1 MHRVLPSICAAPAA
15 LRPLARQ
22 ALRVLD
28 QEVGA
33 TGALSPLALAFRA
46 QIFQALLQAGQR
58 LTEVPLMDLGLADA
72 KPSTPGRGQRWG
84 FGRHL
89 AAAVAAMAPRNVP
102 NHLCLQVLTDT
113 DQVVDL
119 APCGLAHVTN
129 G

>member
-89 AAAVAAMAPRNVP
+89 AAAVAAMVL

-119 APCGLAHVTN
+119 APCGLAHVTD